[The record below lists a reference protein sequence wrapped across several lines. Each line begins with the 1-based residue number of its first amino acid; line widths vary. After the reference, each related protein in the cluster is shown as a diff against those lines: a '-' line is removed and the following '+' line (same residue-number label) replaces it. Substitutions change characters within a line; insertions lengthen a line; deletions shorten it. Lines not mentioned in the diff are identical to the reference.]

1 VAKDVLRV
9 IAAQV
14 LERQADGARQ
24 VLFFVLAGG
33 QHLDELSAAADERAH
48 LVALYVTWH
57 AGSSRRACAT
67 TYDLEA
73 MVSFS
78 GGGGGLDLAGPSGII
93 ALLVLAVIVAAA
105 WWLFNR

>member
-1 VAKDVLRV
+1 MIR
-9 IAAQV
+9 
-14 LERQADGARQ
+14 
-24 VLFFVLAGG
+24 
-33 QHLDELSAAADERAH
+33 
-48 LVALYVTWH
+48 T
-57 AGSSRRACAT
+57 
-67 TYDLEA
+67 